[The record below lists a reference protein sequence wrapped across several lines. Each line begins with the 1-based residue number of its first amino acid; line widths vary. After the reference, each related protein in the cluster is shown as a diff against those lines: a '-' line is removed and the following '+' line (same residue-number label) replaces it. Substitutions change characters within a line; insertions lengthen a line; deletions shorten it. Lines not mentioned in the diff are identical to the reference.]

1 MPRAVLALAMAV
13 LVGLTVGTAAFASA
27 READPVVQAVTTGA
41 AAFVVV
47 ITVYLLTN
55 DHL

>member
-1 MPRAVLALAMAV
+1 MPRSVIALAMAV
-13 LVGLTVGTAAFASA
+13 LVGLTVGTAAFATA
-27 READPVVQAVTTGA
+27 GGADPAVQAVTTGA

-55 DHL
+55 ERS